1 MPGAFWTHYL
11 MALAT
16 AAMLLAGLYAIA
28 RTTRRWRAPHPA
40 RRTIVL
46 VETVG
51 LSPHAALHA
60 VRAGERYLLIGSTS
74 NAICTLAD
82 LSNLQKRPEG

>member
-1 MPGAFWTHYL
+1 

-16 AAMLLAGLYAIA
+16 AALLLAGLYAVA
-28 RTTRRWRAPHPA
+28 RTTRRWRTPNSAQ
-40 RRTIVL
+40 RTIVI

-60 VRAGERYLLIGSTS
+60 VKAGERYLLIGSTP

-82 LSNLQKRPEG
+82 LSNLQNCPEG